1 MVRKPAISNIGRP
14 QGFIDDAAKAALKA
28 VKGAASRYQV
38 MRGPLN
44 RNVKD
49 SIKGAAKKDNVVLNM
64 YANQSKKPRN
74 FKGSIMPKKGGIPR
88 KKFEKIYGPVEP
100 NPRFASPKV
109 QQQIA
114 RSKTK
119 RRSMTQTTRMADKY
133 YGK

>member
-1 MVRKPAISNIGRP
+1 MKKPAISNIGRP
-14 QGFIDDAAKAALKA
+14 QGFIDDAAKAAVKA
-28 VKGAASRYQV
+28 VKGGLSRYKV

-119 RRSMTQTTRMADKY
+119 RRGMAQTTRMADKY

>member
-1 MVRKPAISNIGRP
+1 MKKPAISNIGRP
-14 QGFIDDAAKAALKA
+14 QGFIDDAAKAAIKA
-28 VKGAASRYQV
+28 VKGLAK
-38 MRGPLN
+38 PN
-44 RNVKD
+44 RV
-49 SIKGAAKKDNVVLNM
+49 
-64 YANQSKKPRN
+64 

-119 RRSMTQTTRMADKY
+119 RRGMAQTTRMADKY

>member
-1 MVRKPAISNIGRP
+1 MALKPAIGNIGRP

-28 VKGAASRYQV
+28 VKGLAK
-38 MRGPLN
+38 
-44 RNVKD
+44 RN
-49 SIKGAAKKDNVVLNM
+49 
-64 YANQSKKPRN
+64 PN

-88 KKFEKIYGPVEP
+88 KKFEKIYGPVER
-100 NPRFASPKV
+100 NPRFASPQELAKV

-119 RRSMTQTTRMADKY
+119 RRSMAQTTRMADKY

>member
-1 MVRKPAISNIGRP
+1 MSGKPRKAFDGVARP
-14 QGFIDDAAKAALKA
+14 QGFIDDAVLGLLKA
-28 VKGAASRYQV
+28 VGRVKNRGKIGEASLLSP
-38 MRGPLN
+38 M
-44 RNVKD
+44 
-49 SIKGAAKKDNVVLNM
+49 
-64 YANQSKKPRN
+64 SK
-74 FKGSIMPKKGGIPR
+74 

-119 RRSMTQTTRMADKY
+119 RRSMAQTTRMADKY

>member
-1 MVRKPAISNIGRP
+1 MAAKKPVIAGVGRP
-14 QGFIDDAAKAALKA
+14 QGFIDDAAKAAVKA
-28 VKGAASRYQV
+28 VKGGLSRYKV

-49 SIKGAAKKDNVVLNM
+49 SIKGATKKNNVVLNM
-64 YANQSKKPRN
+64 YANKNN
-74 FKGSIMPKKGGIPR
+74 FRGSIMPKKGGIPR

-119 RRSMTQTTRMADKY
+119 RRSMAQTTRMADKY